1 MYEDYFL
8 IIDRTICIRL
18 KNFYRYSESE
28 IEEFFNNFEQNK
40 EAYEA
45 NNSNTFDVLYPIIN
59 FMYFKKSMID
69 FLKIKKKSD
78 PQLRAFQMNVRERP
92 LIL

>member
-18 KNFYRYSESE
+18 KKFYRYSESE

-59 FMYFKKSMID
+59 FIYFKKSMID
-69 FLKIKKKSD
+69 FKKISKENA
-78 PQLRAFQMNVRERP
+78 QAINEF
-92 LIL
+92 